1 MADSEQLLI
10 TLGVQDKGT
19 TKQISALN
27 KEIKALDKEF
37 KSAKSVSKDFEK
49 SQDGLKSKLG
59 YLEKSYA
66 ANNTKLE
73 AYKKKMKETK
83 EAIAKK
89 QSELEKLNSAE
100 EVNEKAVNKATEQLE
115 KMKATLHGTE
125 QNITLTENEMKKLS
139 NQIKETNST
148 LESHA
153 LDQYKQKMQDLGS
166 GIQNAGDKMQK
177 TGQVFSATG
186 ASLLKL
192 SAPVVAFSA
201 YAIKVGTD
209 FEYAMKKVQATSGA
223 TQQELN
229 VLTEKAKEMGAT
241 TKWSASDAADGLNY
255 MAMAGWK
262 TEQMVAGLEPIM
274 NLATAAGTDLALT
287 SDIVTDALTAFGLKA
302 EDTGHFTD
310 IIASASSNANT
321 NVEMLGE
328 SFQYCAPVCGALGF
342 TAEDTAI
349 ALGLM
354 ANAGIKGSSSGTA
367 LRSALTNLAKPTEKM
382 SKFMDRY
389 GISLTDADGKMKTL
403 KEVMDSM
410 REKMGKLTEEEK
422 KQAMTLLESSAS
434 AELAGNAMKDLTEEE
449 QSQIIASKLGEEA
462 LKGMTSAQID
472 SALSTTFSKK
482 ELKGMTEEQ
491 KKYQLAC
498 RLGSDQLE
506 GLSEAEQ
513 ARTAS
518 AIFGKEAMSGLL
530 AIVNAS
536 ESDYNKLSGA
546 IYNCNGKTK
555 EMADIMANSTQG
567 KIDSFKSKLE
577 ALGIQVADDL
587 LPHMNDLI
595 DEGMK
600 LIDWFSSLDS
610 STQSAIINFGLI
622 TFASGGLLSAV
633 GKVTTN
639 VGGLVTWV
647 GKLTSAS
654 GTSATTVG
662 KLGGTLGN
670 LTKIATP
677 LGIAIA
683 GISSAVYLYNKE
695 QDALNNTVIT
705 AREDM
710 GFLESALLSL
720 NGVQVKN
727 RKELEDSGLVYKKFG
742 EDIGNEFKSKVED
755 ATKSINDFNF
765 YLKEIN
771 LDQAITEEESKGF
784 TDKINKICE
793 NSIQAIKDKQV
804 QSQQEI
810 KSLFTISDGTVDES
824 EQKVLDFLNKNYEIS
839 TTEIQNIQ
847 NEINEIYKKGI
858 EERGYLNEDE
868 IKQIQEKNSRIKQ
881 IELEALANNEQEQ
894 LYAKNE
900 FIERIKKVDAE
911 GAKELLVEK
920 KKQLDEQSSQQI
932 AAYNT
937 GIDQMKAAVKQAND
951 ELANTTDEGRKQE
964 LQANIDNMN
973 SQIETKIQERDG
985 VIQKQRETLQGCI
998 DVVNEMNPELKGL
1011 INQYTC
1017 EILSDADLQAQK
1029 GLDYARQHYD
1039 GLEAVTHDGWYK
1051 VKDVT
1056 TGAMEDC
1063 YVTVDKNSGQI
1074 TGCWNQTKNIVG
1086 GYTEEFKN
1094 KVKEL
1099 GEQHEIDRLKIQQAM
1114 GEISQSHLD
1123 SKNQVVSSNG
1133 EVIGSLQQVTEAENG
1148 VKTGILDVNGT
1159 PIQIETNA
1167 DGTITKMGEVKDSID
1182 RIPPEKKFTFKAFFE
1197 KVGDWFGSIGE
1208 KATGTYNYSGGLS
1221 TVDENSK
1228 WELASNNNVRM
1239 LGSYN
1244 SNPLAYIPNGTGI
1257 RTHMQSI
1264 SDMKAEVSK
1273 QINSLMLSGGYY
1285 NRDTLK
1291 SKQLIKTSN
1300 INNYS
1305 NGAEIDYNK
1314 LADVMLNVIQQG
1326 LSNINTIVNVDV
1338 DANGIVNRSVD
1349 KTLDKLNRQNRISRV
1364 AKGR

>member
-1 MADSEQLLI
+1 
-10 TLGVQDKGT
+10 
-19 TKQISALN
+19 
-27 KEIKALDKEF
+27 
-37 KSAKSVSKDFEK
+37 
-49 SQDGLKSKLG
+49 
-59 YLEKSYA
+59 
-66 ANNTKLE
+66 
-73 AYKKKMKETK
+73 
-83 EAIAKK
+83 
-89 QSELEKLNSAE
+89 
-100 EVNEKAVNKATEQLE
+100 
-115 KMKATLHGTE
+115 
-125 QNITLTENEMKKLS
+125 
-139 NQIKETNST
+139 
-148 LESHA
+148 
-153 LDQYKQKMQDLGS
+153 
-166 GIQNAGDKMQK
+166 
-177 TGQVFSATG
+177 
-186 ASLLKL
+186 
-192 SAPVVAFSA
+192 
-201 YAIKVGTD
+201 
-209 FEYAMKKVQATSGA
+209 
-223 TQQELN
+223 
-229 VLTEKAKEMGAT
+229 
-241 TKWSASDAADGLNY
+241 
-255 MAMAGWK
+255 
-262 TEQMVAGLEPIM
+262 
-274 NLATAAGTDLALT
+274 
-287 SDIVTDALTAFGLKA
+287 
-302 EDTGHFTD
+302 
-310 IIASASSNANT
+310 
-321 NVEMLGE
+321 
-328 SFQYCAPVCGALGF
+328 
-342 TAEDTAI
+342 
-349 ALGLM
+349 
-354 ANAGIKGSSSGTA
+354 
-367 LRSALTNLAKPTEKM
+367 
-382 SKFMDRY
+382 
-389 GISLTDADGKMKTL
+389 
-403 KEVMDSM
+403 
-410 REKMGKLTEEEK
+410 
-422 KQAMTLLESSAS
+422 
-434 AELAGNAMKDLTEEE
+434 
-449 QSQIIASKLGEEA
+449 
-462 LKGMTSAQID
+462 
-472 SALSTTFSKK
+472 
-482 ELKGMTEEQ
+482 
-491 KKYQLAC
+491 
-498 RLGSDQLE
+498 
-506 GLSEAEQ
+506 
-513 ARTAS
+513 
-518 AIFGKEAMSGLL
+518 
-530 AIVNAS
+530 
-536 ESDYNKLSGA
+536 
-546 IYNCNGKTK
+546 
-555 EMADIMANSTQG
+555 
-567 KIDSFKSKLE
+567 
-577 ALGIQVADDL
+577 
-587 LPHMNDLI
+587 
-595 DEGMK
+595 
-600 LIDWFSSLDS
+600 
-610 STQSAIINFGLI
+610 
-622 TFASGGLLSAV
+622 
-633 GKVTTN
+633 
-639 VGGLVTWV
+639 
-647 GKLTSAS
+647 
-654 GTSATTVG
+654 
-662 KLGGTLGN
+662 
-670 LTKIATP
+670 
-677 LGIAIA
+677 
-683 GISSAVYLYNKE
+683 
-695 QDALNNTVIT
+695 
-705 AREDM
+705 
-710 GFLESALLSL
+710 
-720 NGVQVKN
+720 
-727 RKELEDSGLVYKKFG
+727 
-742 EDIGNEFKSKVED
+742 
-755 ATKSINDFNF
+755 
-765 YLKEIN
+765 
-771 LDQAITEEESKGF
+771 
-784 TDKINKICE
+784 NKICE

-839 TTEIQNIQ
+839 TTKIQNIQ

-937 GIDQMKAAVKQAND
+937 GIDQMKVAVKQAND
-951 ELANTTDEGRKQE
+951 ELANTKDEGRKQE